1 MIKSETPIVKLGY
14 SDKIYT
20 VGDIINMD
28 TKKLS
33 YLFDEIDT
41 CEAFFLE
48 NGKNLLEGVLKK
60 SRIFLACKYSKD
72 QGGYLW
78 ITNDNERNRFIES
91 IEYDFP
97 SMNKEEI
104 IGFIENGVK
113 E

>member
-1 MIKSETPIVKLGY
+1 MNIQALNS
-14 SDKIYT
+14 
-20 VGDIINMD
+20 
-28 TKKLS
+28 
-33 YLFDEIDT
+33 
-41 CEAFFLE
+41 
-48 NGKNLLEGVLKK
+48 
-60 SRIFLACKYSKD
+60 
-72 QGGYLW
+72 W